1 MNPSAKRVAILI
13 TELLVFF
20 IVTAFTSY
28 FLSHAGALH
37 FEEKDTPP
45 ARFPVIAYDGDREKP
60 DAKNYVVVPW
70 TEWEALAAKRPG
82 ASLLLPQRAGSI
94 PVGTDGKATFSAVPD
109 GEARQSVELTWTGN
123 TGEQQA
129 RYTAQ
134 ARTLVP
140 RYYRTVTT
148 DTFLVGAALGFIC
161 GLLTGRS
168 MRRRWL
174 GGPGYYAPF
183 ITK

>member
-1 MNPSAKRVAILI
+1 MGPSAKRVAILI
-13 TELLVFF
+13 AELMVFF
-20 IVTAFTSY
+20 LVTAFMTY
-28 FLSHAGALH
+28 FFSHAGALQYA
-37 FEEKDTPP
+37 EKDAPP
-45 ARFPVIAYDGDREKP
+45 VHFPVIAYDGDRERP
-60 DAKNYVVVPW
+60 DTKNYLVVPW
-70 TEWEALAAKRPG
+70 GEWEALVAKRPG
-82 ASLLLPQRAGSI
+82 ASLLLPERSGNIRLGEDS
-94 PVGTDGKATFSAVPD
+94 KALFTAAPD
-109 GEARQSVELTWTGN
+109 GESRQSVELTWTGN
-123 TGEQQA
+123 NREQQV